1 LEALCI
7 AWKNGAEP
15 EAFAGLGRDLVA
27 LAAARKP
34 PGKVINLVDR
44 IRQRGARRRGMM
56 APATRNNESGGGQRM
71 AQRNAWQVVLGLGVL
86 VVLVSALADVLRI
99 GGEPGFGY
107 KQGAGVFVGIALIIA
122 GVLCKPRR

>member
-1 LEALCI
+1 MDDAIIRLRGVAEGLWHVLNSCSSGNDPSDLLALLLADMRLDLAVLEQQSAD
-7 AWKNGAEP
+7 
-15 EAFAGLGRDLVA
+15 LGRGVA
-27 LAAARKP
+27 S
-34 PGKVINLVDR
+34 
-44 IRQRGARRRGMM
+44 RQA
-56 APATRNNESGGGQRM
+56 GGDAHGGRPM
-71 AQRNAWQVVLGLGVL
+71 SAWQVVLGLGAL